1 MSRFYSAAGVAA
13 IAMVAATTVFVAE
26 PGFATDLGADI
37 AAPKLLISETEILGD
52 ATVMETTQTDLAPA
66 QTPILDGTADD
77 EQADVEP
84 LVSASSL
91 AELVSQT
98 SIPSRIDAELRCL
111 ASTVYFEA
119 RGESLRGQLAVAH
132 VVINRSESG
141 RFPAS
146 LCGVVYQPSQ
156 FSFIRS
162 GKMPRVR
169 EGRQWSNALAIAQI
183 AMDDSWKSHAS
194 GALYFHAR
202 HVSPNWG
209 KKRIAQI
216 DNHIFYR

>member
-26 PGFATDLGADI
+26 PGFATELGADI
-37 AAPKLLISETEILGD
+37 VAPKLLISETEILDD
-52 ATVMETTQTDLAPA
+52 ATVMETTQTDLVPTQLTA
-66 QTPILDGTADD
+66 LDGSAD
-77 EQADVEP
+77 EPVDVEP

-119 RGESLRGQLAVAH
+119 RGESLKGQLAVAH
-132 VVINRSESG
+132 VVINRAESG

-156 FSFIRS
+156 FSFVRS

-169 EGRQWSNALAIAQI
+169 EGRQWSNALAIAKI
-183 AMDDSWKSHAS
+183 AIEDSWKNHAS

-209 KKRIAQI
+209 KTRIAQI

>member
-1 MSRFYSAAGVAA
+1 MSLFHTAAGAAA

-37 AAPKLLISETEILGD
+37 AVPQLVISETEILDD
-52 ATVMETTQTDLAPA
+52 ATIMEPT
-66 QTPILDGTADD
+66 TADLINTPAPTTKNVV
-77 EQADVEP
+77 EQEQPVEP
-84 LVSASSL
+84 LVTERSL
-91 AELVSQT
+91 AELVSNT
-98 SIPSRIDAELRCL
+98 SKPASMDAELRCL
-111 ASTVYFEA
+111 ASAVYFEA
-119 RGESLRGQLAVAH
+119 RGESLSGQLAVAH
-132 VVINRSESG
+132 VVINRAESG
-141 RFPAS
+141 RFPS
-146 LCGVVYQPSQ
+146 SMCGVVYQPSQ
-156 FSFIRS
+156 FSFIRG

-169 EGRQWSNALAIAQI
+169 EGEPWDRAVAIAQI
-183 AMDDSWKSHAS
+183 ALEDSWKNHAS

>member
-13 IAMVAATTVFVAE
+13 IAMVAATTVFLAE
-26 PGFATDLGADI
+26 PGLASDLGADI
-37 AAPKLLISETEILGD
+37 AAPKLLISETEILDD
-52 ATVMETTQTDLAPA
+52 ATVMESTQTDLIPTQGPA
-66 QTPILDGTADD
+66 GELPTQDKT
-77 EQADVEP
+77 EVEP

-91 AELVSQT
+91 AELVTQT

-119 RGESLRGQLAVAH
+119 RGESLKGQLAVAH
-132 VVINRSESG
+132 VVINRAESG
-141 RFPAS
+141 RFPTS

-169 EGRQWSNALAIAQI
+169 EGRQWTNAVAIAQI
-183 AMDDSWKSHAS
+183 AMEDSWKNHAS

>member
-1 MSRFYSAAGVAA
+1 MSRLLSAAGVAA
-13 IAMVAATTVFVAE
+13 ISMVAATTVFIAE

-37 AAPKLLISETEILGD
+37 AAPKLIISETEILDD
-52 ATVMETTQTDLAPA
+52 ATIMESPEAALIPAPA
-66 QTPILDGTADD
+66 PLTDTVVVNEDPVD
-77 EQADVEP
+77 P
-84 LVSASSL
+84 LVTAQSL
-91 AELVSQT
+91 AELVSKT
-98 SIPSRIDAELRCL
+98 SIPSSIDAELRCL

-119 RGESLRGQLAVAH
+119 RGESLAGQLAVAH

-146 LCGVVYQPSQ
+146 MCGVVHQPSQ
-156 FSFIRS
+156 FSFIRG

-169 EGRQWSNALAIAQI
+169 EGRQWDNALAIAKI
-183 AMDDSWKSHAS
+183 ALEDSWKNHAS
-194 GALYFHAR
+194 GALFFHAR